1 MANNRKQQWPPDAR
15 EVQQAKRNSSLA
27 VSKLAQARELLA
39 SVAELSGNAED
50 SLTDFNTAA
59 INDGLFPKRPAP
71 FTVSVL
77 THTREGVV
85 EIVEVFRT
93 QEQLLDRFNTI
104 TGNIYRT
111 ASDPLEAY
119 NQDEGRP
126 SQFVL
131 DWFVCDLK

>member
-1 MANNRKQQWPPDAR
+1 MANKKQWPPDAR

-39 SVAELSGNAED
+39 SVAALAGDTEEALTNFNA
-50 SLTDFNTAA
+50 AA
-59 INDGLFPKRPAP
+59 IHDGLFPKQPGP

-93 QEQLLDRFNTI
+93 QEQLLDRFHAI
-104 TGNIYRT
+104 TGNIYR
-111 ASDPLEAY
+111 ALPNPLEAY